1 MLSYTTDDLKQT
13 RVYREIYQEG
23 QAEERLS
30 LILTQLN
37 AKLGPLS
44 PPQQAKV
51 QALPLLA
58 RIQDLTI
65 ALLNFTD
72 LADFEN
78 WLDR

>member
-1 MLSYTTDDLKQT
+1 MLSYTTNDLKQT

-51 QALPLLA
+51 QALPLT
-58 RIQDLTI
+58 RIQGLTI

-72 LADFEN
+72 LADLEN

>member
-13 RVYREIYQEG
+13 RVYREIYQEV

-37 AKLGPLS
+37 AKLGPLT

-51 QALPLLA
+51 QALPLA

-72 LADFEN
+72 LADLEN